1 MSTNKKMV
9 STILT
14 SIHSAFR
21 QLDLLEQL
29 KGVDSSRERRSLKR
43 ARYWLRTV
51 KLFVLSAR
59 KLGNDANLMSFL
71 IKVREA
77 VGKLAK
83 HANSIRRHC
92 LGYEDP
98 IDDVQEGLDSILEE
112 FGEWY
117 GTLLNTPA
125 QSTLLRKDEILEI
138 MDSFLENLVEFP
150 KVEAKSSV
158 PTTLLDAMNTLGE
171 QMSFLKSLILFV
183 TQTQGNNELEEHLS
197 SHVRDVAICAGYLL
211 TFASYNCDNENL
223 EELLSGIETLVD
235 SIKPIHP
242 ESCEAYIDALNS
254 LKQAGRL
261 LDAPT
266 DQGTD
271 DKALTSTKNFID
283 SLILCHG
290 TCCHPII
297 SVLEDTELDLSM
309 LHDLLEAITNVLAKL
324 GHKDLQVSM
333 FSQLGFF
340 DFLLGKM
347 MEHMNS
353 NAEQSAKSQA
363 QSIREELVPVAYK
376 VEDLIDYTIV
386 GDLPDSLSASFDTIM
401 EDISNIES
409 EIKVINGPE
418 IKVKKVAETHSRM
431 KSTTPSMS
439 KEIVG
444 FHKEANS
451 ITNRLIRG
459 SKKLQI
465 VTIVGMPG
473 VGKTTLAEKVY
484 NDPSVSYNFCACAFT
499 TVSQTFDKMRVL
511 IDLLKQVSPDK
522 HSKITPEMTVDDV
535 SHQLRQIL
543 KRRSYL
549 ILLDDIWEGEVW
561 QRLLQCFPDDSVG
574 SRILLTSHCH
584 DVAHEPHELKELNKD
599 DSLELLQRQLFGENG
614 WPVELGDLGM
624 KIADVCC
631 GLPLTIVIVAGK
643 AKDEHL
649 FQFLEGGYNELSE
662 FNEPRYARRLCIHS
676 RVEHFIKSKLYCS
689 RIRSLLFNNT
699 KNEIVKQDISFI
711 METSRLLRVLDL
723 EKICLSHG
731 IPSEIGLLVH
741 LAYLAIGGNISEI
754 PPSIEIKAF
763 LRKGRFFCCFAC
775 GKF

>member
-1 MSTNKKMV
+1 
-9 STILT
+9 
-14 SIHSAFR
+14 
-21 QLDLLEQL
+21 
-29 KGVDSSRERRSLKR
+29 
-43 ARYWLRTV
+43 
-51 KLFVLSAR
+51 
-59 KLGNDANLMSFL
+59 
-71 IKVREA
+71 
-77 VGKLAK
+77 
-83 HANSIRRHC
+83 
-92 LGYEDP
+92 
-98 IDDVQEGLDSILEE
+98 
-112 FGEWY
+112 
-117 GTLLNTPA
+117 
-125 QSTLLRKDEILEI
+125 
-138 MDSFLENLVEFP
+138 
-150 KVEAKSSV
+150 
-158 PTTLLDAMNTLGE
+158 
-171 QMSFLKSLILFV
+171 
-183 TQTQGNNELEEHLS
+183 
-197 SHVRDVAICAGYLL
+197 
-211 TFASYNCDNENL
+211 
-223 EELLSGIETLVD
+223 
-235 SIKPIHP
+235 
-242 ESCEAYIDALNS
+242 
-254 LKQAGRL
+254 
-261 LDAPT
+261 
-266 DQGTD
+266 
-271 DKALTSTKNFID
+271 
-283 SLILCHG
+283 
-290 TCCHPII
+290 
-297 SVLEDTELDLSM
+297 
-309 LHDLLEAITNVLAKL
+309 
-324 GHKDLQVSM
+324 
-333 FSQLGFF
+333 
-340 DFLLGKM
+340 
-347 MEHMNS
+347 
-353 NAEQSAKSQA
+353 
-363 QSIREELVPVAYK
+363 
-376 VEDLIDYTIV
+376 
-386 GDLPDSLSASFDTIM
+386 M

-631 GLPLTIVIVAGK
+631 GLPLTIVIVAGVLKSTKPDDWMGILDTLSSGDLPKRCRDTLELSYRNLPEHLKPCFLYLAAFQEDELVSVRRLLHLWMAEGFIWRVEMMRPSDVAEEYLKELIGRSLLLVSQQNSDGRVKSCRIHDLIYEFCLQK

-754 PPSIEIKAF
+754 PPSIGNLSSLETFILVQWTEKDILLPDSFWNLQKLKHFYGKGDSFAVLPVENFDNLSDLDELDRISGVIFSCTDSMEGVIK
-763 LRKGRFFCCFAC
+763 KVSTHS
-775 GKF
+775 